1 MAECIG
7 HIVTLEED
15 IQYPDEELKIRKY
28 KEKDIS
34 EINFGPGDANTISFR
49 NIDSNET
56 LLESMRIHTNGR
68 VGIGTTEPGT
78 WEPSAKLTV
87 KGERNYE
94 LPTVRQ
100 GFGTYSN
107 CLFNESEDPFPRQ
120 MGVGDQITIDGTKRI
135 IQAIY
140 ADDFLELNNIIGYDI
155 DEEFHENLEGQPNHF
170 RVEDHNGDPKLLM
183 SYEGNVGIGTEGIP
197 SEKLEV
203 NGTVKAK
210 TFDGKLDGSKIT
222 GNLTSA
228 TIPAG
233 NITGELTSN
242 QISGLDGSKI
252 TGNLTSATIPA
263 GNITGELTSN
273 QIPGSIAR
281 NDDIQINKIQTG
293 LIDVGRIKGDGRSDW
308 YVATIDTINFNPV
321 FSSIPDVFLSVYYVN
336 VDNKYDF
343 RYELL
348 QSVYKDKFDLKVRI
362 KSYTYIRKLKVKW
375 IAFGK

>member
-1 MAECIG
+1 M
-7 HIVTLEED
+7 
-15 IQYPDEELKIRKY
+15 
-28 KEKDIS
+28 
-34 EINFGPGDANTISFR
+34 
-49 NIDSNET
+49 
-56 LLESMRIHTNGR
+56 
-68 VGIGTTEPGT
+68 
-78 WEPSAKLTV
+78 
-87 KGERNYE
+87 
-94 LPTVRQ
+94 
-100 GFGTYSN
+100 
-107 CLFNESEDPFPRQ
+107 
-120 MGVGDQITIDGTKRI
+120 
-135 IQAIY
+135 
-140 ADDFLELNNIIGYDI
+140 
-155 DEEFHENLEGQPNHF
+155 
-170 RVEDHNGDPKLLM
+170 
-183 SYEGNVGIGTEGIP
+183 
-197 SEKLEV
+197 
-203 NGTVKAK
+203 
-210 TFDGKLDGSKIT
+210 
-222 GNLTSA
+222 
-228 TIPAG
+228 
-233 NITGELTSN
+233 TSN